1 MQIKIIDNIQKIVLI
16 AVLLSTCLAAGA
28 QLTAHFP
35 MDIIDNKIT
44 ESITGK
50 TFAVVGNF
58 TPENIA
64 GADGMAWRTDGYTNF
79 VDAAID
85 VDGLTGEQ
93 LTFSLWLAVETYPMM
108 VTDAFEHQRTM
119 VAGNINDASKS
130 GFAFTLSNGGEYAFE
145 GYAGGWKVE
154 CKANSLLE
162 KYTWNHLTA
171 VVDTKAG
178 SVRLYCNGVEK
189 GSASCNQALTIGNS
203 RFMIGRAFEER
214 FSGPFRTN
222 TINGLIDD
230 IRIFNSAETPIT
242 AGYRTADAVAD
253 LSIPASRFEN
263 DLLRPRFH
271 GMPGANWT
279 NETHG
284 LIHYNG
290 RFHAFFQKNAN
301 GPYMARLHW
310 GHISSENLYL
320 WKEEKIAIAP
330 GAPYDIKGCW
340 SGCVYQ
346 DDELTDGE
354 PHIFYTA
361 VDNGKAMIAEARPL
375 DDDLITW
382 EKVDNNPI
390 IDGRP
395 QGLSDDFRD
404 CFIFKSGNEHYM
416 FVGTS
421 KNGLGACTLH
431 RFDGQRWSNDGKMF
445 FENKQPTNGTFF
457 EMSTVF
463 PIGDKWVFTATPLG
477 ASGGVKV
484 LYWVGGINNE
494 GEFVSDVSW
503 TTYPQTLE
511 LSGMAR
517 EGFGLLS
524 PSVMQY
530 KGKTIIIGIVPD
542 KLPGND
548 NYRLGWAHTY
558 SLPRELSLDEY
569 GCLVQKP
576 FSGLQ
581 SMRTE
586 TLFAQQDVQ
595 LNGTLSLLPVEG
607 RKVEVS
613 GTFVIGSAERFGFQL
628 YKNSNRAVELYY
640 EPATNTVGVDM
651 SKMPRLRNDGGVFDG
666 VYRSRL
672 PRPLGAGNEVTIHA
686 YIDHSIMDI
695 FINEQWAFSV
705 RVFPT
710 DVQAN
715 GVEAFSHNGT
725 TEVRNL
731 EAWVLDET
739 LPLQDEHVGVEAVEQ
754 NDHRIFAANGA
765 LHYQDIV
772 SGSNLVVYDTVGRVC
787 VERRISG
794 AGSIAFPYSG
804 LYIACVEDAQQVS
817 SYKLFIE

>member
-1 MQIKIIDNIQKIVLI
+1 MQISLLDKIHRN
-16 AVLLSTCLAAGA
+16 VLLSALLGICLSAGA

-35 MDIIDNKIT
+35 MDIVDKKVT
-44 ESITGK
+44 ETVTGK
-50 TFAVVGNF
+50 TFNISGNF
-58 TPENIA
+58 TPENVH

-79 VDAAID
+79 IDAAIA
-85 VDGLTGEQ
+85 VNGLSGEE
-93 LTFSLWLAVETYPMM
+93 LTFSMWIAVETYPMM
-108 VTDAFEHQRTM
+108 VLDAFENMRTM
-119 VAGNINDASKS
+119 IAGNINDASKS
-130 GFAFTLSNGGEYAFE
+130 GFAFTLSNSGEYFFE
-145 GYAGGWKVE
+145 CYANGWKVE
-154 CKANSLLE
+154 CKANGLLE

-171 VVDTKAG
+171 TVNTQEGVI
-178 SVRLYCNGVEK
+178 RLYCNGTEK
-189 GSASCNQALTIGNS
+189 GSASCNQKLSIGDT

-230 IRIFNSAETPIT
+230 IRIFNSVQTPIQ
-242 AGYRTADAVAD
+242 AGYRTPDALAD

-284 LIHYNG
+284 LIHYNNK
-290 RFHAFFQKNAN
+290 FHAFFQKNAN

-330 GAPYDIKGCW
+330 GASYDFKGCW

-346 DDELTDGE
+346 DDELTGGV
-354 PHIFYTA
+354 PNIFYTA
-361 VDNGKAMIAEARPL
+361 VDNGRATIAQAKPL
-375 DDDLITW
+375 DDNLIQW
-382 EKVDNNPI
+382 EKVNNNPVI
-390 IDGRP
+390 NGRP
-395 QGLSDDFRD
+395 NGLSDDFRD
-404 CFIFKSGNEHYM
+404 CFIFKNGNQHYM

-431 RFDGQRWSNDGKMF
+431 RHNGYTWTNDGSMF
-445 FENKQPTNGTFF
+445 FQNTQPSNGTFF
-457 EMSTVF
+457 EMCTVF

-494 GEFVSDVSW
+494 GVFVPDVSW

-524 PSVMQY
+524 PSVMKY
-530 KGKTIIIGIVPD
+530 NGKTIILGIVPD

-558 SLPRELSLDEY
+558 SLPRELSLDDY

-576 FSGLQ
+576 FSGLK

-586 TLFAQQDVQ
+586 EKFDQQNIS
-595 LNGTLSLLPVEG
+595 LNGNLSLDPVSG

-613 GTFVIGSAERFGFQL
+613 GTFVIGKADKFGFQL
-628 YKNSNRAVELYY
+628 YKNSNRSVELYY
-640 EPATNTVGVDM
+640 VPATNTIGVNM
-651 SKMPRLRNDGGVFDG
+651 AKVPRLHNDDGVFGGV
-666 VYRSRL
+666 YESRL
-672 PRPLGAGNEVTIHA
+672 PRPLGEGREIKINAF
-686 YIDHSIMDI
+686 IDHSIMDI
-695 FINEQWAFSV
+695 FINDMWAFSV

-710 DVQAN
+710 DVNAN
-715 GVEAFSHNGT
+715 GVEAFSHNGS
-725 TEVRNL
+725 TEVKRL
-731 EAWVLDET
+731 QAWVLDET
-739 LPLQDEHVGVEAVEQ
+739 RPLQEEDVAVENIQ
-754 NDHRIFAANGA
+754 ATDNNIFATARN
-765 LHYQDIV
+765 LHYQNIPM
-772 SGSNLVVYDTVGRVC
+772 GSNLMVFDTVGRLC
-787 VERRISG
+787 VERTIAGEGTISL
-794 AGSIAFPYSG
+794 PHSG
-804 LYIACVEDAQQVS
+804 TYIARLEDTNTVK
-817 SYKLFIE
+817 SYKLFIQ